1 MAMSTGSSG
10 GPRSDINVTPLV
22 DIVLVL
28 LIIFMV
34 LTPLLEKEM
43 AVRVPSNDDD
53 VQQVDQPPQNQVV
66 IRLFKD
72 GRLYI
77 NKEQVTVQD
86 FPDRL
91 AAVMAGVPDHLA
103 FFNAADAVP
112 YDQVMH
118 VLDLARG
125 NGVATL
131 GMITHPPKDP
141 ALMPGGAQGAP
152 GTPAAPG
159 APATPPPSK

>member
-1 MAMSTGSSG
+1 MAMSTGNSG

-34 LTPLLEKEM
+34 LTPLLEKEL

-53 VQQVDQPPQNQVV
+53 QQQVDQPPQNQVV

-77 NKEQVTVQD
+77 NQEQVTLQD

-103 FFNAADAVP
+103 FFNAGDAVP

-131 GMITHPPKDP
+131 GMVTDPPRIRR
-141 ALMPGGAQGAP
+141 
-152 GTPAAPG
+152 
-159 APATPPPSK
+159 

>member
-1 MAMSTGSSG
+1 MAMSTGNSG

-53 VQQVDQPPQNQVV
+53 TEQVDQPPQNQVV
-66 IRLFKD
+66 IRLFKG

-77 NKEQVTVQD
+77 NQEEVSVQN

-103 FFNAADAVP
+103 FFNAGDDVP
-112 YDQVMH
+112 YDEVMH

-131 GMITHPPKDP
+131 GMITQKPKDP
-141 ALMPGGAQGAP
+141 ALVPVGGAAAP

-159 APATPPPSK
+159 APTTPPAGK